1 MICITF
7 TLFWYEQRLNRRL
20 YIKLIKSYNNRK
32 ETTTTKKK
40 TMYKQP
46 KTEKEYIYQRHQ

>member
-7 TLFWYEQRLNRRL
+7 TLFWYEQRLNSRL
-20 YIKLIKSYNNRK
+20 YIKLIKLYNNRK
-32 ETTTTKKK
+32 KTNKKNP
-40 TMYKQP
+40 MYKKP